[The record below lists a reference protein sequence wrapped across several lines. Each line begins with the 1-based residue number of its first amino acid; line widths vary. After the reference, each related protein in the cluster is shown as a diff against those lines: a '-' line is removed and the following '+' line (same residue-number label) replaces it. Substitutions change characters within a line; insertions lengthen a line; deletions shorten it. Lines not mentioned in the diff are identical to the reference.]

1 MRADGALLDWA
12 LEQAYAAKSGGG
24 VGGWKGEE
32 RLLGSLGLLAAWV
45 TGLRLDRTAGGAWR
59 AESYLPT
66 LLEGG
71 SLVAPFRPVR
81 ASLGMRRI
89 RSPSLSWSHKV
100 EGEFPY
106 FVTVSRSGFRR
117 LHLSGACAVRQE
129 RCMETVGV
137 HSITEGC
144 ADK

>member
-59 AESYLPT
+59 AESYLPD
-66 LLEGG
+66 LAGG
-71 SLVAPFRPVR
+71 RK
-81 ASLGMRRI
+81 LG
-89 RSPSLSWSHKV
+89 
-100 EGEFPY
+100 GTFP
-106 FVTVSRSGFRR
+106 
-117 LHLSGACAVRQE
+117 ACQGV
-129 RCMETVGV
+129 VGN
-137 HSITEGC
+137 E
-144 ADK
+144 ADKEPFIVLEP